1 MIYLFIMNF
10 KEALIKLIQKSSLF
24 LGVRKQIL
32 LDNLDKMSVKD
43 QVKLYKLLDKSTKLE
58 LSKAKVEFKFEQ
70 LMSDYNG

>member
-1 MIYLFIMNF
+1 MNF

-58 LSKAKVEFKFEQ
+58 LSKAKVELKFEQ
-70 LMSDYNG
+70 LMSEYNG